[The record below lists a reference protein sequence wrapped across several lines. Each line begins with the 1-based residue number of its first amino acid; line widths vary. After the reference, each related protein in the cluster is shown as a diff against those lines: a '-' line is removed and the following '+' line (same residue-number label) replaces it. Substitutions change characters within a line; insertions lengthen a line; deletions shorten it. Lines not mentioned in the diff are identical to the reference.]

1 MKLLRNGFL
10 LVGLIV
16 LVLAG
21 VVVFRTLA
29 LKAPAET
36 ADASAISS
44 APAIDADTAAQHL
57 SAAVKFQTVSH
68 ADKADDHPE
77 ILATHSRPGSPPP
90 IRISTPLAAR
100 ETVGEAGL
108 IWTWQGSDP
117 SLAPIILMAHQ
128 DVVPVSDDT
137 RGEWKADPFG
147 GEIKDGAVWGR
158 GSIDDK
164 GSLISLME
172 AGEALAAQGFKPKR
186 TILIVSGHDEEVRGS
201 GAQAAADALKAR
213 GVHALFALDEGSA
226 IVADFPLTHGPAAL
240 IGISE
245 KGYATLRVTA
255 HGQGGHSSA
264 PPKDTAVTTLS
275 KAVVAIAGHPFP
287 LEVKGPTAGMLDA
300 LAPRLPFATRM
311 VIANRWLF
319 GGVLTSQMGATPA
332 GMSMLHTTIAPT
344 MLQGSPKD
352 NVLPDTAI
360 ARINYRIAPGQTPA
374 DIMAKAKAAV
384 GALPVDLAFEG
395 MGSDPSPVSSTTSE
409 GWRDVSVAIRHIST
423 APIAPTLDT
432 SATDVRRMVGV
443 ANDIYRFQPIVFHLR
458 DLEMI
463 HGVNEHM
470 QIADLKRMADF
481 YAYLMVKSAG

>member
-1 MKLLRNGFL
+1 MKLLRNGL
-10 LVGLIV
+10 LA
-16 LVLAG
+16 VLAVIVII
-21 VVVFRTLA
+21 VVVVVVRTLA
-29 LKAPAET
+29 IKAPAET
-36 ADASAISS
+36 ASNAPAVT
-44 APAIDADTAAQHL
+44 APAIDVNAAAQHL
-57 SAAVKFQTVSH
+57 SAAVRFQTVSH

-77 ILATHSRPGSPPP
+77 VLAAQQAWLATTYPHFH
-90 IRISTPLAAR
+90 AAAPR

-201 GAQAAADALKAR
+201 GAMAAAAALKAR

-264 PPKDTAVTTLS
+264 PPTDTAVTTLS
-275 KAVVAIAGHPFP
+275 KAIVAIAGRPFP
-287 LEVKGPTAGMLDA
+287 LEVQGPTASMLSA

-311 VIANRWLF
+311 VIANQWLF
-319 GGVLTSQMGATPA
+319 GGVLKSQMGATPA
-332 GMSMLHTTIAPT
+332 GKSMLHTTIAPT

-360 ARINYRIAPGQTPA
+360 ARINYRIAPGQTSA
-374 DIMAKAKAAV
+374 DVMARAKAAV
-384 GALPVDLAFEG
+384 GALPVDIAFEG
-395 MGSDPSPVSSTTSE
+395 MASEPSPVSSTTSE
-409 GWRDVSVAIRHIST
+409 GWKDLTAAIRHVST

-432 SATDVRRMVGV
+432 SATDARRMSGV
-443 ANDIYRFQPIVFHLR
+443 ANDIYRFQPIVFHLT

-470 QIADLKRMADF
+470 KLTDLQRMADF
-481 YAYLMVKSAG
+481 YAYLMVVSAG